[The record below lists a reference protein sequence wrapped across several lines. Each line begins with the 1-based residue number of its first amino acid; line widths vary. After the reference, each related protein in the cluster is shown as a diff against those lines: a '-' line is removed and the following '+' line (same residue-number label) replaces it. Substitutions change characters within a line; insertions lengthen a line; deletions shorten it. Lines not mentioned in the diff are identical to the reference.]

1 MSLPIISAEKL
12 KRFEASLTIPEFC
25 KLENISTPTYY
36 QLKKRNL
43 APEELRYLTVVRIAP
58 KAREA
63 WHKKIA
69 KHAHSR
75 AVKIEHAR
83 QAAQARA
90 AARSSVA
97 SPNHIQKQRKRAKK
111 NGARR

>member
-1 MSLPIISAEKL
+1 MPPLISAEKL

-36 QLKKRNL
+36 ELKKRNL

-75 AVKIEHAR
+75 TVKIEHAR
-83 QAAQARA
+83 QAAQART
-90 AARSSVA
+90 AARASVE
-97 SPNHIQKQRKRAKK
+97 SPNHIQKQKERAKK
-111 NGARR
+111 NGRT